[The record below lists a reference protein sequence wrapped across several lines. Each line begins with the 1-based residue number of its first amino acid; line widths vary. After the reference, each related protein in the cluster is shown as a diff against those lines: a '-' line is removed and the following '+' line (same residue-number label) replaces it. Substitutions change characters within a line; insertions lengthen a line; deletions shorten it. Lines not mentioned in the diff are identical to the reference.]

1 MPRIELAAWHG
12 GRAPG
17 TEVEVTDDELRDLV
31 RDGRVAKVVA
41 PAALPQVPPAP
52 DTAAAVAD
60 DEAPA
65 QPLPEA
71 DESPA
76 PAAVPRRKGR

>member
-31 RDGRVAKVVA
+31 RDGRVAKVLA
-41 PAALPQVPPAP
+41 PAALPQTTPAP
-52 DTAAAVAD
+52 DTVAAVAP
-60 DEAPA
+60 DETPA

-71 DESPA
+71 SETPA
-76 PAAVPRRKGR
+76 PAAASRRKGR